1 MDRFE
6 NQSEDDESD
15 TEDKHNLST
24 RSLIDLKH
32 EIDEDHVRYRL
43 ESYSLISYLGRL
55 HYKRTFSWRVF
66 EETTDSRNW
75 GYRKF

>member
-15 TEDKHNLST
+15 TEDKHNLFT

-32 EIDEDHVRYRL
+32 ESDEDHVRYRL
-43 ESYSLISYLGRL
+43 ESCYLISYLGGF
-55 HYKRTFSWRVF
+55 HYKRTVSWRVF
-66 EETTDSRNW
+66 EEITDSRNW